1 VIRDIN
7 PNFQNMTV
15 AAKTTTDYM
24 TNPVTGTISGSS
36 NYTMPNGGAGG
47 GVGNSRFMHAMNEAG
62 TFRAASDVG
71 HTVNMAKKA
80 HPAIVNWDDFY
91 NYLAETRNFDLIQK
105 RLSGPAFRDRWD
117 QGVAIPG
124 ASSSE
129 VWELSITQSRK

>member
-1 VIRDIN
+1 MNISTLINSLVDIRKQKADLAAQIKDLNTTEASLEKDI
-7 PNFQNMTV
+7 
-15 AAKTTTDYM
+15 
-24 TNPVTGTISGSS
+24 
-36 NYTMPNGGAGG
+36 
-47 GVGNSRFMHAMNEAG
+47 MHAMNEAG

>member
-1 VIRDIN
+1 MNISTLINSLVDIRKQKADLAAQIKELNTTEAGLEKDI
-7 PNFQNMTV
+7 
-15 AAKTTTDYM
+15 
-24 TNPVTGTISGSS
+24 
-36 NYTMPNGGAGG
+36 
-47 GVGNSRFMHAMNEAG
+47 MHAMTEAG

-71 HTVNMAKKA
+71 HTVNMAKKV
-80 HPAIVNWDDFY
+80 HPAIVNWEDFY
-91 NYLAETRNFDLIQK
+91 AYVAETKNFDLIQK

>member
-1 VIRDIN
+1 MNISTLINSLVDIRKQKADLAAQIKELNTTEASLEKDI
-7 PNFQNMTV
+7 
-15 AAKTTTDYM
+15 
-24 TNPVTGTISGSS
+24 
-36 NYTMPNGGAGG
+36 
-47 GVGNSRFMHAMNEAG
+47 MHSMNEAG

-71 HTVNMAKKA
+71 HTVNMAKKT
-80 HPAIVNWDDFY
+80 HPAIVNWEDFY
-91 NYLAETRNFDLIQK
+91 AYVAETKNFDLIQK

>member
-1 VIRDIN
+1 MNISDLINSLVEVRQQRAQLAVQDKELVQKATQLEADI
-7 PNFQNMTV
+7 
-15 AAKTTTDYM
+15 
-24 TNPVTGTISGSS
+24 
-36 NYTMPNGGAGG
+36 
-47 GVGNSRFMHAMNEAG
+47 MHAMTEAG

-71 HTVNMAKKA
+71 HTVNMAKKV
-80 HPAIVNWDDFY
+80 HPTIVSWDDFY

-129 VWELSITQSRK
+129 VWELSISQSRK